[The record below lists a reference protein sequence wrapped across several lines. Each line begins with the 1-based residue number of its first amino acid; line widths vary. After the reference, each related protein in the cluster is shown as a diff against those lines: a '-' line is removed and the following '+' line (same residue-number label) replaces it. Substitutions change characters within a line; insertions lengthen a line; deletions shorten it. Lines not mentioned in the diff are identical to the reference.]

1 MLVRAFISTACT
13 GALLLGLCALSGCA
27 TTPAPDA
34 LNENAGASDA
44 ETIGEA
50 VVVPTETLKEGA
62 GVAPQDSPP
71 PEQPEPD
78 VDLAYRITPGD
89 MLSFRSFDDEKL
101 SMQTVVR
108 YDGCISLQ
116 MIPDLHV
123 AGLSREE
130 AEEAIREAYSTLYV
144 DPQLTLTIMDAKG
157 KVFTV
162 LGEVARPAEYPYTRP
177 ISLLDAISAAGGM
190 RVNQRSGDS
199 YIGGQGQ
206 LVKAFIIRE
215 HSGERQVMDFDLRN
229 FRHSGPHPS
238 DARVLPGDIVY
249 VPESQNLV
257 YLLGEVGRA
266 NVYAITEGLTL
277 LRLLAFA
284 SGFQESTARLRHVL
298 LLREINETETKIM
311 VADVRHIIKT
321 GQDVLLEPGDVI
333 YVPRKRLVNAR
344 EFVQQATGTI
354 SPILSLGQQVMS
366 LYTQAYDAYYMKD
379 RMDLLFKSGADRTNL
394 ILDNAL
400 RNIAAT
406 SPLQF
411 APSSAR

>member
-1 MLVRAFISTACT
+1 
-13 GALLLGLCALSGCA
+13 
-27 TTPAPDA
+27 
-34 LNENAGASDA
+34 
-44 ETIGEA
+44 
-50 VVVPTETLKEGA
+50 
-62 GVAPQDSPP
+62 
-71 PEQPEPD
+71 
-78 VDLAYRITPGD
+78 
-89 MLSFRSFDDEKL
+89 
-101 SMQTVVR
+101 
-108 YDGCISLQ
+108 
-116 MIPDLHV
+116 
-123 AGLSREE
+123 
-130 AEEAIREAYSTLYV
+130 
-144 DPQLTLTIMDAKG
+144 MDAKG
-157 KVFTV
+157 KVYTV
-162 LGEVARPAEYPYTRP
+162 LGEVARPAESPYTRP
-177 ISLLDAISAAGGM
+177 ISLLDAISIAGGM

-199 YIGGQGQ
+199 YVGGQGQ
-206 LVKAFIIRE
+206 LVKAFIIRDN
-215 HSGERQVMDFDLRN
+215 GGDRQVMDFDLRN
-229 FRHSGPHPS
+229 FRQSGPDPS
-238 DARVLPGDIVY
+238 NARVLPGDIVY

-266 NVYAITEGLTL
+266 NVYAITEGLTM

-311 VADVRHIIKT
+311 VVDVRRIIKT

-366 LYTQAYDAYYMKD
+366 LYTQTYDAYYMKD
-379 RMDLLFKSGADRTNL
+379 RMDLLFKSGADRAKL
-394 ILDNAL
+394 VLDNAL